1 MKIFAIP
8 AFTDNYIWAV
18 VEKDQFVVVD
28 PGDSLV
34 VKEFA
39 EKNNLQLRAI
49 LITHWHPD
57 HTGGIIELV
66 KDKSISVY
74 GPKGGHI
81 DGITDELKEGD
92 SIRIFDNEFSIFE
105 TPGHT
110 LDHISYFS
118 NQNKPI
124 LFCGDTLF
132 SGGCGR
138 LFEGTPDQMF
148 HSLNKFSSLPGNTK
162 VFCTH
167 EYTLS
172 NLKFAL
178 EVEPKNEDLI
188 NYYDQVV
195 EKRDRNEYT
204 LPSTIEKELNI
215 NPFLRSSIEEVR
227 KSAEI
232 YSSKANL
239 DDVGVLAVI
248 RSWKD
253 NF

>member
-1 MKIFAIP
+1 
-8 AFTDNYIWAV
+8 
-18 VEKDQFVVVD
+18 
-28 PGDSLV
+28 
-34 VKEFA
+34 
-39 EKNNLQLRAI
+39 
-49 LITHWHPD
+49 
-57 HTGGIIELV
+57 
-66 KDKSISVY
+66 
-74 GPKGGHI
+74 
-81 DGITDELKEGD
+81 
-92 SIRIFDNEFSIFE
+92 
-105 TPGHT
+105 
-110 LDHISYFS
+110 
-118 NQNKPI
+118 
-124 LFCGDTLF
+124 
-132 SGGCGR
+132 
-138 LFEGTPDQMF
+138 MF

-162 VFCTH
+162 VYCTH

-178 EVEPKNEDLI
+178 EVEPKNQDLI

-204 LPSTIEKELNI
+204 LPSTIEKEFNI

-227 KSAEI
+227 KSAEL